1 MKFKR
6 ILSLITLI
14 AMLCSSAAY
23 AVAYKT
29 DYRKVK
35 EVVSNRK
42 ANDISYEDFT
52 SVAPGEIPSGVT
64 VSAKDENGYITTE
77 SRDIGGGVEKNCLVM
92 VDTNPKVDGYVGP
105 VATFDSGSNTTA
117 PVGIEIRFKY
127 EKTGENAWHSGFYN
141 MFSRAGS
148 LYAQAVNVSSDGILK
163 AYSGAQVV
171 NILTNI
177 NNGEWWTI
185 NFYADT
191 IKRQWEIRA
200 KCDNGDAEV
209 VKENLLPS
217 NDKIDSVGK
226 FQISMGACDGTLVI
240 DYVCFTDETAKF
252 DSGNNKYTQSGTLPF
267 VTIPNPVRNE
277 VAGRTNI
284 RLDNKIK
291 YTTKAPKVVGEDVLV
306 TARNLSVILGIPYYK
321 TEEGMVLQSEKA
333 TLVIAEDGSKIT
345 QGGQPIEK
353 SDLCVKDVFDVF
365 VPVESVAKRL
375 GFKYTYD
382 AERNI
387 ANIYTGD
394 IIEEEIVEIEKEEEV
409 K

>member
-1 MKFKR
+1 
-6 ILSLITLI
+6 
-14 AMLCSSAAY
+14 
-23 AVAYKT
+23 
-29 DYRKVK
+29 
-35 EVVSNRK
+35 
-42 ANDISYEDFT
+42 
-52 SVAPGEIPSGVT
+52 
-64 VSAKDENGYITTE
+64 
-77 SRDIGGGVEKNCLVM
+77 
-92 VDTNPKVDGYVGP
+92 
-105 VATFDSGSNTTA
+105 
-117 PVGIEIRFKY
+117 
-127 EKTGENAWHSGFYN
+127 
-141 MFSRAGS
+141 
-148 LYAQAVNVSSDGILK
+148 
-163 AYSGAQVV
+163 
-171 NILTNI
+171 
-177 NNGEWWTI
+177 
-185 NFYADT
+185 
-191 IKRQWEIRA
+191 
-200 KCDNGDAEV
+200 
-209 VKENLLPS
+209 
-217 NDKIDSVGK
+217 
-226 FQISMGACDGTLVI
+226 MGACDGTLVI
-240 DYVCFTDETAKF
+240 DYVRFTDET
-252 DSGNNKYTQSGTLPF
+252 SKYSAANSYEKSGTLPF

-306 TARNLSVILGIPYYK
+306 TARNLSVILGIPYYT